1 MELRQVEHFIAVAE
15 ERSFTRAAS
24 RVHMVQSSLSS
35 SLKALE
41 RELGTELFTRGR
53 RGAELTD
60 AGRALLPQA
69 RALLDEAERAR
80 DAVAEVTGV
89 VRGTVRVGTV
99 ALPRSLNVMSVLMD
113 FRAAH
118 RGVHVH
124 LIHDGA
130 SDLVGLVADGDVD
143 FAVSPLTRRPPPPLQ
158 FEPLVDSPLAV
169 LCPRGHP
176 FAGRKAVSLDDLL
189 KEDIIDLPRGWW
201 ARDLFDRAVSDDDRR
216 REIHLEI
223 DEWFGLLS
231 MIQRGVGVSYGPVAC
246 LDAELFDNV
255 VAVPLRDA
263 PVWSIGIVSRDEQL
277 RGAAGRAFL
286 QMYREHCRVVLA
298 GPASRRRLV

>member
-15 ERSFTRAAS
+15 ERSFTRAAG

-69 RALLDEAERAR
+69 RALLEEAERAR
-80 DAVAEVTGV
+80 DAVAEVRGV
-89 VRGTVRVGTV
+89 VRGTVRVATV
-99 ALPRSLNVMSVLMD
+99 ALPKSLNVMSVLMD

-118 RGVHVH
+118 PGVHVH

-130 SDLVGLVADGDVD
+130 RDLVGLVARGEVD
-143 FAVSPLTRRPPPPLQ
+143 FAVSPLTRQPPSPLR

-176 FAGRKAVSLDDLL
+176 FAARKDVSLDDLL
-189 KEDIIDLPRGWW
+189 QEDIIDLARGWW
-201 ARDLFDRAVSDDDRR
+201 DRDLFDRAVADDDQH
-216 REIHLEI
+216 REIHIEI

-246 LDAELFDNV
+246 LDTELFDNLK
-255 VAVPLRDA
+255 AVPLRDA
-263 PVWSIGIVSRDEQL
+263 PVWSIGIVSRDDQL

-286 QMYREHCRVVLA
+286 QMYREHCRAALA
-298 GPASRRRLV
+298 APKSRRRAV